1 MGVCSDKTSDEP
13 LSIEAYAARYKGR
26 TKIIRLLFIAK
37 HLDQES
43 CQIQALKM
51 PYYEIKKGNNVLL
64 FRDVVERCKDKL
76 GSDYMLDLA
85 WIEAVD
91 SD

>member
-1 MGVCSDKTSDEP
+1 MGVCSDKTSGEP

-64 FRDVVERCKDKL
+64 FRDVGERCKYKL